1 MILDVA
7 VVVAAVEQVV
17 SNERLPVSVPEIWIT
32 DAGSSGAGHI
42 SPGRHWITS
51 VAFVVNI
58 MGDDVQPSIEHLLFT
73 TQLHPQTTVIVRQCL
88 NTMAF

>member
-32 DAGSSGAGHI
+32 DAGRSGAGHI

-73 TQLHPQTTVIVRQCL
+73 TQLHPQTTVIVRRCL